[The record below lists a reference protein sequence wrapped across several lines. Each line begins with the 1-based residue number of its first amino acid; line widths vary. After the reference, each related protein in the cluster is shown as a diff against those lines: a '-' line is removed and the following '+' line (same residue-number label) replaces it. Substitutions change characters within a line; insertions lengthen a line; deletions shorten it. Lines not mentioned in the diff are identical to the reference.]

1 MLQLSPQATTGFFFH
16 GKNSDIG
23 WCGRVELPWKAM
35 LESTSGTCAFE
46 VGSFQCVPGESC
58 GRWRGLALELE
69 TGTNQFL
76 VDARVEFSY

>member
-1 MLQLSPQATTGFFFH
+1 M
-16 GKNSDIG
+16 I
-23 WCGRVELPWKAM
+23 
-35 LESTSGTCAFE
+35 ESTSGTCAFE